1 MFSYSS
7 ITSNVHRCLYVK
19 CVKGMSLKVFTTS
32 SHQNLNTHRMLT
44 IFRISDKEKRKGI
57 LKVENVLWRLSAR
70 GAGGDG
76 GRGGQVFFNIT
87 FWPIAT
93 LMIIRLRSRGFSAPN
108 GRAPNSLQQEEL
120 ISQEKVISSST
131 PITIMISVITTIII
145 IIIKTNLINVIIH
158 TNIPIEIYKTS

>member
-1 MFSYSS
+1 M
-7 ITSNVHRCLYVK
+7 
-19 CVKGMSLKVFTTS
+19 FTTL
-32 SHQNLNTHRMLT
+32 SHQKLNTHRMLT

-76 GRGGQVFFNIT
+76 GRGGQVAFNIT

-145 IIIKTNLINVIIH
+145 IKTNLIKVIIH
-158 TNIPIEIYKTS
+158 TSTLLCYISLLSGLIDTNTQ